1 MIILG
6 LGGLHSDPACA
17 VIRDG
22 QLIAAVEEEKLR
34 HPQPGT
40 LPEHA
45 IDACLKIAKCTA
57 AEVECVALARPF
69 PSELNI
75 GVRARFPNARVV
87 LVDHHEAHAA
97 SAFYLSPFETATV
110 LTLDRYG
117 DTRCGARWLGHGQA
131 LTLDREAMYP
141 DSLGDLYSRV
151 TRGLG
156 FEDNADEHKLQW
168 MSAAGQPRH
177 KQAFLDGFS
186 SDESNWLRLDSR
198 RLPEGSAADVA
209 ASLQAAVEEMVL
221 RLAGAGEN
229 LCLAGGLFYNAM
241 LVAALEASGA
251 WQRIFVQPV
260 AGDTGTALGAACF
273 AWHGA
278 WHGKQQARI
287 AFDTLALGPSFA
299 AEEIKQVLENCK
311 LRFRLL
317 KTSDEVIEQA
327 VRSLDEHK
335 IIAWMQDRMEF
346 GPRALGNRSI
356 LASPR
361 DPYASE
367 NLNTYI
373 KHREGFR
380 KFAASVPAE
389 LAGEY
394 FEVGDNA
401 RHLATVGRVRPA
413 YRVALASALLDGDR
427 VRVHTVSEAA
437 NPLYHR
443 LLHAAGKTTGLP
455 VLYNTS
461 FNLFGDPLVCTPRD
475 AVRSF
480 YSSGIDA
487 MFVGM
492 FLLEK

>member
-1 MIILG
+1 M
-6 LGGLHSDPACA
+6 
-17 VIRDG
+17 R
-22 QLIAAVEEEKLR
+22 R
-34 HPQPGT
+34 
-40 LPEHA
+40 
-45 IDACLKIAKCTA
+45 
-57 AEVECVALARPF
+57 
-69 PSELNI
+69 
-75 GVRARFPNARVV
+75 RFPHARIV
-87 LVDHHEAHAA
+87 LVDHHAAHAA
-97 SAFYLSPFETATV
+97 SAFYLSPFSSATV

-117 DTRCGARWLGHGQA
+117 DTRCGARWQGVGNT
-131 LTLDREAMYP
+131 LTLEHEAMYP
-141 DSLGDLYSRV
+141 DSLGELYSQV
-151 TRGLG
+151 TRQLG
-156 FEDNADEHKLQW
+156 FADNADEHKVQW
-168 MSAAGQPRH
+168 MSAAGRPVHEQI
-177 KQAFLDGFS
+177 FLDGFA
-186 SDESNWLRLDSR
+186 SDESNWLRLDATR
-198 RLPEGSAADVA
+198 RVPEGQPADIA
-209 ASLQAAVEEMVL
+209 ASLQAAVEKMVL
-221 RLAGAGEN
+221 RLAGTGEN

-251 WQRIFVQPV
+251 WQRVFVQPV

-273 AWHGA
+273 AWHAAG
-278 WHGKQQARI
+278 HTARI
-287 AFDTLALGPSFA
+287 AFDSLALGPSFSS
-299 AEEIKQVLENCK
+299 EEIKQVVENCK

-317 KTSDEVIEQA
+317 LTTDEVIDQA
-327 VRSLDEHK
+327 VGALDEHK

-367 NLNTYI
+367 NLNTFI

-394 FEVGDNA
+394 FEVGENA
-401 RHLATVGRVRPA
+401 RHLATVGRVKPA
-413 YRVALASALLDGDR
+413 YRAALGSALLSGDR
-427 VRVHTVSEAA
+427 VRVHTVSATA

-443 LLHAAGKTTGLP
+443 LLHAAGKASGLP

-475 AVRSF
+475 AARSF

>member
-1 MIILG
+1 MTILG

-17 VIRDG
+17 IVRDG
-22 QLIAAVEEEKLR
+22 RLAAAVEEEKLR

-45 IDACLKIAKCTA
+45 IDAALKSAKVTA
-57 AEVECVALARPF
+57 AQVDCVALARPF
-69 PSELNI
+69 PNELTVS
-75 GVRARFPNARVV
+75 VRRRFPNARIV

-97 SAFYLSPFETATV
+97 SAFYLSPFPNATV

-117 DTRCGARWLGHGQA
+117 DTRCGARWKGEGNS
-131 LTLDREAMYP
+131 LTLEREAMYP
-141 DSLGDLYSRV
+141 DSLGELYSQV
-151 TRGLG
+151 TRHLG
-156 FEDNADEHKLQW
+156 FDDNADEHKVQW
-168 MSAAGQPRH
+168 MSAAGQPVH
-177 KQAFLDGFS
+177 KEAFLEGFT
-186 SDESNWLRLDSR
+186 SDASNWLRVDAR
-198 RLPEGSAADVA
+198 RVPEGAPADVA
-209 ASLQAAVEEMVL
+209 ASLQAAIEQMVL
-221 RLAGAGEN
+221 RLAGTGEN

-241 LVAALEASGA
+241 LVAALEASGS
-251 WQRIFVQPV
+251 WKNVFVQPV

-273 AWHGA
+273 AWHAAG
-278 WHGKQQARI
+278 HTERI
-287 AFDTLALGPSFA
+287 PFDSLALGPGFA
-299 AEEIKQVLENCK
+299 PEEIKQVLENCK

-317 KTSDEVIEQA
+317 LTTDEVIAHA

-367 NLNTYI
+367 NLNTFI

-389 LAGEY
+389 LASEY
-394 FEVGDNA
+394 FEVGSNA
-401 RHLATVGRVRPA
+401 RHLATVGRVRPE
-413 YRVALASALLDGDR
+413 YRAALGSALLDGDR
-427 VRVHTVSEAA
+427 VRVHTVSESV

-443 LLHAAGKTTGLP
+443 LLHAAGKETGLP

-487 MFVGM
+487 MLVGM